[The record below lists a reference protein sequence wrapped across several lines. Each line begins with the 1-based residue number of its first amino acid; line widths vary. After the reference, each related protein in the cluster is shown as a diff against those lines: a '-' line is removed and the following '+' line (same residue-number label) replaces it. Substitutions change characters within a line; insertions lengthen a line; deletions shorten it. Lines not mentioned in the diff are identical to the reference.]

1 MKAGTTPCRM
11 THMMKCVV
19 RTLLAIVL
27 VLSSVPLV
35 PKRAAAEDVSLDARI
50 QSMLDGGGYVDGE
63 AIVIVRSHAQV
74 ETSPVTEDLAEV
86 DANTLR
92 ATAEDA
98 KRTENATGEEVA
110 LRAQSIQGDSFEVK
124 LVVDHGRSTEQLLR
138 DLYADPDVISAEP
151 NYTASAEAFGDEELW
166 PDEGA
171 AGQGAAS
178 KPAASPLTE
187 SPLAEDSAPTAP
199 ATDGLLSAQSEPA
212 AAGLQTQATSPRDL
226 TPLQWYADKGLST
239 NDSANTPISP
249 TAGYS
254 LNVPGWLEGRTNQNA
269 PANASGTVCIM
280 DTGIDATH
288 PDLSGLLYKFS
299 PEEQQKYGCG
309 EYGYNVSGDGLGTNY
324 LRASD
329 NHGTHLAGIIA
340 AEWNDQDQNQ
350 PLCVQICRQSRFV
363 PAVLDK

>member
-74 ETSPVTEDLAEV
+74 ETSPVTEDL
-86 DANTLR
+86 
-92 ATAEDA
+92 A

-226 TPLQWYADKGLST
+226 TPLQWYADKSLST
-239 NDSANTPISP
+239 DDSANTPISP

>member
-1 MKAGTTPCRM
+1 M
-11 THMMKCVV
+11 
-19 RTLLAIVL
+19 
-27 VLSSVPLV
+27 
-35 PKRAAAEDVSLDARI
+35 
-50 QSMLDGGGYVDGE
+50 
-63 AIVIVRSHAQV
+63 IVRSHAQV

-86 DANTLR
+86 DADTLR

-110 LRAQSIQGDSFEVK
+110 LRAQSIQDDSFEVK

-151 NYTASAEAFGDEELW
+151 NYTVSAETFDDEELG

-178 KPAASPLTE
+178 KPAAPPSTE
-187 SPLAEDSAPTAP
+187 SPLAEDPAAT

-212 AAGLQTQATSPRDL
+212 AAGLQTQATTSPRDL
-226 TPLQWYADKGLST
+226 TSLQWYADKGLST